1 MKLDRVSPLAATG
14 TVACTFASLI
24 LDNGPPDTS
33 SALAIQAHYAAARV
47 RIEWS
52 ELLFGFA
59 AVFLLFFVA
68 EVAQHLRGRV
78 DPRAALPGV
87 ILPAGAV
94 LVALQLEFQAAWFT
108 LARQPAPALTG
119 ALHEA
124 WLYHDLGDSFAV
136 MGTFAAFA
144 LVGAATIASYR
155 GAFPRWIAHV
165 GAIASAILAVDCF
178 VQVLAN
184 DSFLGN
190 PMGIVSELAFL
201 TWVLCVGF
209 ASRDIA
215 EGALLESER
224 F

>member
-1 MKLDRVSPLAATG
+1 VRRIGPSAAAAAG
-14 TVACTFASLI
+14 TVACTLASLI

-33 SALAIQAHYAAARV
+33 TALSIQAHYAAARA

-59 AVFLLFFVA
+59 AVFMLFFLA
-68 EVAQHLRGRV
+68 KVAQHLRGRI
-78 DPRAALPGV
+78 DAGAALQGV

-94 LVALQLEFQAAWFT
+94 LVALQLGFQAAWFT

-136 MGTFAAFA
+136 MGTFAALA

-155 GAFPRWIAHV
+155 GAFPRWVAHV
-165 GAIASAILAVDCF
+165 GAIASATLVVDCV

-184 DSFLGN
+184 ESFLGN
-190 PMGIVSELAFL
+190 PMGLVSELAFL
-201 TWVLCVGF
+201 AWVLCVGF
-209 ASRDIA
+209 ASRDLA
-215 EGALLESER
+215 EAAPTAAPA
-224 F
+224 